1 MNATR
6 KSVLAPVKENES
18 QEEASQVQMDIDDD
32 NQQIREDLKDQ
43 VFMVDPLTRLFVKN
57 ALYMLLA
64 TMALVIS
71 TLPVSLTNVI
81 LLGFM
86 SVIVYKALIYKS
98 QVDLYRKSWLL
109 LQTLNIVTFIA
120 IVFRYWVQFLKVV
133 EDQKNPL

>member
-1 MNATR
+1 VDATR

>member
-1 MNATR
+1 MDATR